1 MRWMVNL
8 CCRIKDH
15 FRRLSMWRTKSTFK
29 TAHHRVNFPSPS
41 LHVDMGVRGW
51 LITGTGPRKLPY
63 MYSYLRLS
71 VTPKWKIG
79 CCSNFYTFR
88 PNSSISYTSMISA
101 MYGFQVLNDL
111 LQPISYMR
119 GIFREGAFLG
129 KTSQCNTGLGYSHM
143 SPRPYHLQ
151 QSGN

>member
-1 MRWMVNL
+1 MSVDGLEQADKTLRVQTAQVEKQVVPNKISLQSHRWQ
-8 CCRIKDH
+8 
-15 FRRLSMWRTKSTFK
+15 
-29 TAHHRVNFPSPS
+29 A
-41 LHVDMGVRGW
+41 
-51 LITGTGPRKLPY
+51 
-63 MYSYLRLS
+63 YSYLWLS
-71 VTPKWKIG
+71 VTPKWKFG
-79 CCSNFYTFR
+79 CCSKFYTFH

-101 MYGFQVLNDL
+101 VCGFQVLNDL

-129 KTSQCNTGLGYSHM
+129 KTSQCNTRLGYSHM